1 MQHIGLSVSHL
12 SQGMQREKQAGSC
25 EEERG
30 VGSHHT
36 HIFIIIIWL
45 VFFCGKDALI
55 PRGRRSRNDNLCLQ
69 EQLQLDGKV

>member
-1 MQHIGLSVSHL
+1 
-12 SQGMQREKQAGSC
+12 MQREKQAGSC

-36 HIFIIIIWL
+36 CVFITIIWL
-45 VFFCGKDALI
+45 VFFCAKDALI
-55 PRGRRSRNDNLCLQ
+55 SGGGGGLSRNDNLCLH